1 MAQDFLF
8 GCKISYLAFFQNF
21 TQRQRQKEAFT
32 MSASGLGAQMAQQ
45 AVGSHRG
52 HGFAFGH
59 VNFPLP
65 SLNVRVRPLTT
76 RARALTPDRF
86 RRDGNQH
93 GNAEQGSR
101 DRERDRDRGT
111 GSTTARDALMGVVTV
126 SNPTAQAT
134 A

>member
-1 MAQDFLF
+1 
-8 GCKISYLAFFQNF
+8 
-21 TQRQRQKEAFT
+21 

-59 VNFPLP
+59 VNFPIP
-65 SLNVRVRPLTT
+65 NPNMRVRPLTT

-93 GNAEQGSR
+93 GNAEQGNR
-101 DRERDRDRGT
+101 DRERDRDRGS
-111 GSTTARDALMGVVTV
+111 GSTTAGDSESPDRAGDCLPGNSSGASRSGRVESGT
-126 SNPTAQAT
+126 
-134 A
+134 